1 MEMTMATDTKAYAAL
16 AQEAEAAVAAVKD
29 PELRR
34 VAFDKILGTL
44 LEANSGAG
52 STVSKRAAKRQ
63 SGRAANRTVRSSTRS
78 QTKGPKAYVEVL
90 IEDGYFKKQRTI
102 ADVKAEL
109 ANRGHHIALTSLSGP
124 LQALTQQ
131 RRLRRQKASTDKKGA
146 KTTYVYSNW

>member
-1 MEMTMATDTKAYAAL
+1 MATDTKATTYAAL
-16 AQEAEAAVAAVKD
+16 AHEAEAAVAAVKD

-44 LEANSGAG
+44 LEANSSGAG
-52 STVSKRAAKRQ
+52 STVSKRVARRKAGKAAD
-63 SGRAANRTVRSSTRS
+63 RTARSSAKS
-78 QTKGPKAYVEVL
+78 QTKGPKAYVEEL

-109 ANRGHHIALTSLSGP
+109 ANRGHHIALTNLSGP

-131 RRLRRQKASTDKKGA
+131 RRLRRQKAAADKKGA